1 MVMVTIVGLASL
13 ILDGETTAKSAL
25 RATLAPAE
33 RFALLGHSPSSAGPL
48 SAAAPRTLDSSFVVL
63 TLDTP
68 KEKHP

>member
-48 SAAAPRTLDSSFVVL
+48 SAARA
-63 TLDTP
+63 
-68 KEKHP
+68 KES